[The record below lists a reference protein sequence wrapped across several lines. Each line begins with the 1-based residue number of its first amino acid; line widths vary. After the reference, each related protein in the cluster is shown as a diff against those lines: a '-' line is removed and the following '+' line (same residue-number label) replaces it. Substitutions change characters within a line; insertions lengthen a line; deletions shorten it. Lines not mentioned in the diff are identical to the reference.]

1 MTIRRTQLREY
12 LVRSSWEREVILC
25 YWPHSRSP
33 SPWQRVGRRGRRWV
47 ESQSEDALPAYIEA
61 PGTIRAGRHT
71 NDVARKIVAIRRAR
85 FCLNSVDLLHRLLFW
100 TLLFPQNPPA
110 CFCIFLLPLRQF
122 VTFSYVR
129 QYRVLRTN

>member
-1 MTIRRTQLREY
+1 M
-12 LVRSSWEREVILC
+12 
-25 YWPHSRSP
+25 
-33 SPWQRVGRRGRRWV
+33 GGK
-47 ESQSEDALPAYIEA
+47 SQSEDALPAYIEA

-85 FCLNSVDLLHRLLFW
+85 FCLNSVNLLHRLLFW
-100 TLLFPQNPPA
+100 TLLFSQDPPA

-129 QYRVLRTN
+129 QYSFMDKLRIFQQETLMIDNIT